1 MVRSSQ
7 IVSDARAEA
16 QQLIKEIMERYLVEI
31 GDIGERANLN
41 PSTIYRWLDP
51 SKTNAPSTTS
61 LRKIRAAF
69 DLDSPRPGGRPTGFA
84 EQELA
89 RYDGPPLEGELKY
102 DNPNQTRFVLQ
113 TRALDMLGL
122 MQGDIVLVDLTAK
135 PKSGDIAYV
144 QIYSPDG
151 SAETKLR
158 LLRGDFLYARSFDP
172 TIFETPIYHDGD
184 RVVLKGK
191 LVRSLRRYD

>member
-7 IVSDARAEA
+7 IIGDARAEA
-16 QQLIKEIMERYLVEI
+16 QELIKEIMERFLVEVS
-31 GDIGERANLN
+31 DIAERANLN

-51 SKTNAPSTTS
+51 KKTNAPSSTS

-69 DLDSPRPGGRPTGFA
+69 DLESQRAPLRAAGFA
-84 EQELA
+84 ERELTK
-89 RYDGPPLEGELKY
+89 YEGPPLGDELKY
-102 DNPNQTRFVLQ
+102 EDPNQTRFVLQ
-113 TRALDMLGL
+113 SRVLDMLGL
-122 MQGDIVLVDLTAK
+122 MQGDIVLIDLKAR

-144 QIYSPDG
+144 QIYGPDG
-151 SAETKLR
+151 TAETKLR
-158 LLRGDFLYARSFDP
+158 LLRGDFLYTRSFDS
-172 TIFETPIYHDGD
+172 TIFEAPIYHDGD

>member
-1 MVRSSQ
+1 MVRPSQ

-16 QQLIKEIMERYLVEI
+16 QQLIREIMARYLVEI
-31 GDIGERANLN
+31 GDIGERAKLN

-51 SKTNAPSTTS
+51 TKTNVPSATS
-61 LRKIRAAF
+61 LRKIKAAF
-69 DLDSPRPGGRPTGFA
+69 DLDGPRSSGRIGGFA
-84 EQELA
+84 ERELA
-89 RYDGPPLEGELKY
+89 KYEGPPLESELKY
-102 DNPNQTRFVLQ
+102 EDANQTRFVLQ
-113 TRALDMLGL
+113 SRALDMLGL
-122 MQGDIVLVDLTAK
+122 MQGDIVLVDLKAK

-144 QIYSPDG
+144 QIYSRDG

-158 LLRGDFLYARSFDP
+158 LLRGDFLYTRSLDP

-191 LVRSLRRYD
+191 LIRSLRRYD

>member
-1 MVRSSQ
+1 MVRTSQ
-7 IVSDARAEA
+7 IIGDARAEA
-16 QQLIKEIMERYLVEI
+16 QELIKEIMARFLVEI
-31 GDIGERANLN
+31 GEIGEKAHLN

-51 SKTNAPSTTS
+51 KKTNAPSSTS

-69 DLDSPRPGGRPTGFA
+69 DLEAPRAQLRSTGLS
-84 EQELA
+84 ERELA
-89 RYDGPPLEGELKY
+89 KYEGPPLGEELKY
-102 DNPNQTRFVLQ
+102 EDLNQTRFVLQ
-113 TRALDMLGL
+113 SRALDMLGL
-122 MQGDIVLVDLTAK
+122 MQGDIVLIDLKAR
-135 PKSGDIAYV
+135 PKSGDVAYV

-158 LLRGDFLYARSFDP
+158 LLRGDFLYTRSFDP
-172 TIFETPIYHDGD
+172 TIFEAPIYHDGD